1 MHNGNKIIASI
12 ILICILCPLFV
23 MIPTKTYAYT
33 SEEVGQAIADFAR
46 RIIEEGNDDVRGKVL
61 RYSQRH
67 RNSGY
72 NWKLVTDNEPAT
84 TTNDEEGEPIPG
96 KLAFD
101 CSSFCS
107 YVYTHVTSG
116 AVKFLESSS
125 YWGNKGENSY
135 FRKISLDEAQP
146 GDVLWKKGHVG
157 IYLGD
162 ESVAEAAGFKGK
174 DIDEQVRISGNFYDF
189 TCAYRLKEEFLEKI
203 TTLDTVVDWAA
214 LGLPNGGIGG
224 NSMAGGLYYQGLANA
239 RGNYP
244 ENKGYLNMSEI
255 SDYIIGFIFMGIK
268 VQLIGWTSIIENL
281 ATDIVYTAIGLRN
294 MEDDRLT
301 IEKIIFN
308 KVPILNVNI
317 FDRSLDDDTTIT
329 TSDGQEYN
337 VISIIRQSIANIYQI
352 FRNVAIIGLLVVLIY
367 IAIRIGI
374 SSIGEQRAKYQ
385 KLFINWL
392 VSFIIVF
399 FIHYFILGVILV
411 NQFVVGKIAD
421 QMEEEEVVTELRLVD
436 VIDPETGEPVIDEE
450 TKQRV
455 QELREVE
462 VTVTKE
468 SSLYESVLEK
478 AYDMKATQGIAGTIL
493 YMFLVYYMIKFLF
506 IYFKRYFTVNI
517 LIVLAPLMAISY
529 GIDKIKD
536 NKSQTLGTWTT
547 ELTLNVLMQSM
558 HALLYLIFMGMAF
571 DLAFQESLIGIIIA
585 FVFLNFMAKAE
596 KLLFKFFRK
605 GRGGGKSYP
614 AIRPSA
620 DSTDGVIGAYYGVR
634 SAARSVRK
642 GTASVAKGAYG
653 VAKEGLQE
661 IVDTTPDEHGRRTPM
676 GSAVHALWGGAGE
689 TPEHKNRRLTRSAN
703 IKAGKEKVQKTLKLG
718 GKLASNAVQFGI
730 SVPMII
736 ANPKLGFSGLIHSR
750 VELARLAKEIDKLSV
765 SQEKNKK
772 YTKKKGKKSP
782 IDSTRE
788 ANRLKNRVVEVILQT
803 GRGTTLTMDVVNR
816 SVNTVMQQEGRRFQ
830 LRDLDRASEKLD
842 EEFRE
847 NNVEI
852 NREVLQH
859 NVKQEISNLLVDLVV
874 QDKGEIEEGLRER
887 SPNRNPT
894 VREIKSNE
902 EKVINN
908 LSERQVKNIAYDI
921 LKTNGVVTE
930 GKVTRK
936 QIDNEVLKYKQDY
949 GIQEKI
955 TTKDFEKIFQNIN
968 ENSETQINIERAKE
982 EQQKQER
989 KVLQKRRHKNEETYS
1004 MLESV
1009 KEPEK
1014 IQRTVQKI
1022 SPQAQSVILK
1032 TFEKLKTNEIN
1043 SSDLENIIG
1052 KETTEDIQE
1061 EVVQNLTAQEISELM
1076 FRALKRK
1083 GSLKDTL
1090 NQE

>member
-1 MHNGNKIIASI
+1 MSSVDKQVTIG
-12 ILICILCPLFV
+12 
-23 MIPTKTYAYT
+23 
-33 SEEVGQAIADFAR
+33 
-46 RIIEEGNDDVRGKVL
+46 DD
-61 RYSQRH
+61 
-67 RNSGY
+67 SG
-72 NWKLVTDNEPAT
+72 
-84 TTNDEEGEPIPG
+84 
-96 KLAFD
+96 FD
-101 CSSFCS
+101 
-107 YVYTHVTSG
+107 
-116 AVKFLESSS
+116 
-125 YWGNKGENSY
+125 W
-135 FRKISLDEAQP
+135 
-146 GDVLWKKGHVG
+146 
-157 IYLGD
+157 
-162 ESVAEAAGFKGK
+162 
-174 DIDEQVRISGNFYDF
+174 
-189 TCAYRLKEEFLEKI
+189 AYRLKDEYIQRI
-203 TTLDTVVDWAA
+203 TTLNTLVDWAA
-214 LGLPNGGIGG
+214 LGLPNGGITG
-224 NSMAGGLYYQGLANA
+224 NTMAGGLYYQGLANS
-239 RGNYP
+239 RGNYT
-244 ENKGYLNMSEI
+244 ENKGYLNLSEI
-255 SDYIIGFIFMGIK
+255 SDYVIGFIFMAIK

-281 ATDIVYTAIGLRN
+281 ATDIVYTATGQRN
-294 MEDDRLT
+294 VGDDQLT

-308 KVPILNVNI
+308 KIPILNVNV

-337 VISIIRQSIANIYQI
+337 VISIIRQSVANIYQI
-352 FRNVAIIGLLVVLIY
+352 FRNIAIIGLLVVLIY
-367 IAIRIGI
+367 IAIRMGI

-385 KLFINWL
+385 KLFMNWL
-392 VSFIIVF
+392 VSFIILF

-411 NQFVVGKIAD
+411 NQFVVSKIAD

-436 VIDPETGEPVIDEE
+436 VIDPETGEPMVDEE

-462 VTVTKE
+462 VTITKE

-478 AYDMKATQGIAGTIL
+478 AYDMKATQGIAGTIM

-536 NKSQTLGTWTT
+536 NKSQTLGTWTG

-585 FVFLNFMAKAE
+585 FIFLNFMTKAE

-605 GRGGGKSYP
+605 GRGGAKSYP
-614 AIRPSA
+614 TIKPSA
-620 DSTDGVIGAYYGVR
+620 DSTDEMIGAYYGVR
-634 SAARSVRK
+634 SVARSVRK
-642 GTASVAKGAYG
+642 GTVSVAKGTYG
-653 VAKEGLQE
+653 AVKGGLQE
-661 IVDTTPDEHGRRTPM
+661 IVDTTPNQNGRRTPI
-676 GSAVHALWGGAGE
+676 GSAVHALWGGEGE
-689 TPEHKNRRLTRSAN
+689 TEEHKNRRLTRNTKIGEAKN
-703 IKAGKEKVQKTLKLG
+703 QVQSTLKLG
-718 GKLASNAVQFGI
+718 GKFVSNVAQFGF

-736 ANPKLGFSGLIHSR
+736 ANPKLGVTGLVHSR
-750 VELARLAKEIDKLSV
+750 MELSKLAREIDKLSV
-765 SQEKNKK
+765 SKEKDKRYTRKK
-772 YTKKKGKKSP
+772 ENPSP

-788 ANRLKNRVVEVILQT
+788 ASRLKNRVVGVILQT
-803 GRGTTLTMDVVNR
+803 GRSATLTMDVVNR
-816 SVNTVMQQEGRRFQ
+816 SVNTVMQQESMRFTMHDIENTSNA
-830 LRDLDRASEKLD
+830 LNER
-842 EEFRE
+842 FRKD
-847 NNVEI
+847 NVEVDKGVFSQNI
-852 NREVLQH
+852 
-859 NVKQEISNLLVDLVV
+859 KQEISNLLVELVV
-874 QDKGEIEEGLRER
+874 QDKGEIEGELKNRN
-887 SPNRNPT
+887 PNRNPT
-894 VREIKSNE
+894 IREVKANE

-955 TTKDFEKIFQNIN
+955 TTKDFERIFQSIN
-968 ENSETQINIERAKE
+968 ENSDTQINMERAKE

-989 KVLQKRRHKNEETYS
+989 KMIQKRRHQNKETYS
-1004 MLESV
+1004 MLENV

-1014 IQRTVQKI
+1014 LQKTVQKI
-1022 SPQAQSVILK
+1022 SPQAQNLILK
-1032 TFEKLKTNEIN
+1032 TFEKLKASEIESN
-1043 SSDLENIIG
+1043 ALESMIG